1 MLAKVS
7 LNKDNITEMPML
19 AMRGIVVFPDTVNHF
34 DVNREFSKKAIEHCM
49 ETGQSIFL
57 VTQIDSS
64 VEEPG
69 TNDVYRYGVV
79 SEVKQVLKVRDGMM
93 KVIVECKYRARLLSF
108 ETVEGMYW
116 ASIHKRDATAIK
128 TTEEEE
134 AKALVRKIREELE
147 VYASFNPRLSEDI
160 LSTANSGISPEKLVE
175 YLAFNLPLDVK
186 DKQSVLQQTS
196 SFKRLDL
203 ILSIIVKENSVLG
216 IEAEINER
224 VQQNMINNQRE
235 FYLRE
240 QMRTISQELGE
251 EMEEGESS
259 HDLKE
264 KISALPLEDSYKEK
278 LYKEVDRLSMN
289 PPSSPE
295 YALIDQYLDTVLD
308 LPWNQSTKDNYN
320 VEKAGKI
327 LERDHYGLKDVK
339 ERILEYLA
347 VRSRTTNIN
356 SQIICLVGPPG
367 VGKTSIAKSL
377 AESMGRKFSRMS
389 LGGVRDEAE
398 IRGHRRTYIG
408 AMPGRII
415 AAIQQAKT
423 NNPLI
428 LMDEIDK
435 LGADYKGDPSSALLE
450 ALDPEQ
456 NSNFM
461 DHYLDVPFDLS
472 NVFFI
477 TTANDLGMIPSALRD
492 RMDVIELSSYTRLEK
507 FHIAKNHL
515 LKKEMERHGMTKN
528 DIRFTDKALYS
539 IIDDYTVEAGVR
551 NLERS
556 LAKVLRKAAKM
567 LSEAKEAPVK
577 VTDKNIGQFLGVPY
591 NRESIASQKDS
602 IGVVNGLAWTSA
614 GGTLLPI
621 ETVVIP
627 GTGRLEITGSLGDVM
642 KESIKLAITY
652 GRTLSGDYQFPE
664 KILNEYDIHVHAPEG
679 AVPKDGPSAGVTIA
693 TAIVSAVCKIPVH
706 KDVAMTGE
714 ITLQG
719 RVLAIGG
726 LKEKLIAAQKEKM
739 HTVII
744 PESNIPDLQDV
755 PDEVK
760 NDLHIIPVKTV
771 DEVLS
776 LALVK

>member
-1 MLAKVS
+1 MIAKVS
-7 LNKDNITEMPML
+7 LNKDSISELPML
-19 AMRGIVVFPDTVNHF
+19 ALRDVVVFPDTVNHF
-34 DVNREFSKKAIEHCM
+34 DVNREVSKKAIEHCM
-49 ETGQSIFL
+49 ETGQPLFL

-64 VEEPG
+64 VEDPG
-69 TNDVYRYGVV
+69 PNDVYRYGVV
-79 SEVKQVLKVRDGMM
+79 SEVKQVLKVRDGLM
-93 KVIVECKYRARLLSF
+93 KVIVDCKYRARLVSF
-108 ETVEGMYW
+108 DTVEGMYW
-116 ASIHKRDATAIK
+116 ASVHKRDATAIK
-128 TTEEEE
+128 STEEEE

-147 VYASFNPRLSEDI
+147 VYASFNPRLSGDI
-160 LSTANSGISPEKLVE
+160 LDTANSGISPEKLVE
-175 YLAFNLPLDVK
+175 YLAFNLPLETK
-186 DKQSVLQQTS
+186 DKQSVLQQGS

-203 ILSIIVKENSVLG
+203 LLSIIVKENSVLG
-216 IEAEINER
+216 IEQEINER
-224 VQQNMINNQRE
+224 IQQNMINNQRE

-251 EMEEGESS
+251 DMEDGESAYE
-259 HDLKE
+259 LKD
-264 KISALPLEDSYKEK
+264 KIRALPLEDAYKEK
-278 LYKEVDRLSMN
+278 LLKEVDRLSMN

-295 YALIDQYLDTVLD
+295 YALIDQYLDTVLSM
-308 LPWNQSTKDNYN
+308 PWTESTKDNYN
-320 VEKAGKI
+320 VEKARKI

-347 VRSRTTNIN
+347 VRGRTSNI
-356 SQIICLVGPPG
+356 SGQIICLVGPPG
-367 VGKTSIAKSL
+367 VGKTSIARSL

-435 LGADYKGDPSSALLE
+435 LGYDYKGDPSSALLE

-456 NSNFM
+456 NTNFM

-472 NVFFI
+472 NVFFL
-477 TTANDLGMIPSALRD
+477 TTANDINAIPSALRD
-492 RMDVIELSSYTRLEK
+492 RMDVIELSSYTRVEK
-507 FHIAKNHL
+507 FHIAKDHL
-515 LKKEMERHGMTKN
+515 LKKQMERHGMTRN
-528 DIRFTDKALYS
+528 DIRFSDKALYK
-539 IIDDYTVEAGVR
+539 IIDDYTIEAGVR

-556 LAKVLRKAAKM
+556 IAKVLRKAAKM
-567 LSEAKEAPVK
+567 LSESEPAPIK
-577 VTDKNIGQFLGVPY
+577 VTDKNMDTFLGVPY
-591 NRESIASQKDS
+591 NRESIASQEDS
-602 IGVVNGLAWTSA
+602 VGIVNGLAWTSA

-621 ETVVIP
+621 EAVVIP

-652 GRTLSGDYQFPE
+652 GRTLTGDYKFPE
-664 KILNEYDIHVHAPEG
+664 KFLNEYDIHVPAPEG

-693 TAIVSAVCKIPVH
+693 TALVSAVCGIPVR

-726 LKEKLIAAQKEKM
+726 LKEKLIAAHKEKIR
-739 HTVII
+739 TVVI
-744 PESNIPDLQDV
+744 PASNVPDLQEI

-760 NDLHIIPVKTV
+760 NSLEIIPVKRI
-771 DEVLS
+771 DEVLKI
-776 LALVK
+776 ALKK

>member
-7 LNKDNITEMPML
+7 LNKDNVTEMPML
-19 AMRGIVVFPDTVNHF
+19 AMRDVVVFPDTVNHF
-34 DVNREFSKKAIEHCM
+34 DVSREVSRKAIEHCM
-49 ETGQSIFL
+49 ETGQTLFL
-57 VTQIDSS
+57 VTQIDSQL
-64 VEEPG
+64 EDPG
-69 TNDVYRYGVV
+69 ISDVYSYGVV
-79 SEVKQVLKVRDGMM
+79 SEVKQVLRVRDGIM
-93 KVIVECKYRARLLSF
+93 KVIVDCKYRARLISF
-108 ETVEGMYW
+108 DIQNGMYW
-116 ASIHKRDATAIK
+116 ASVHKRDASTIRS
-128 TTEEEE
+128 TQEEE
-134 AKALVRKIREELE
+134 AKALVRRIRDELD
-147 VYASFNPRLSEDI
+147 VYATFNPRLSSDI
-160 LSTANSGISPEKLVE
+160 INTANSGITPERLVE
-175 YLAFNLPLDVK
+175 YLAFNLPLETK
-186 DKQSVLQQTS
+186 DKQSVLQETS

-203 ILSIIVKENSVLG
+203 LLSIIVKENSVLG
-216 IEAEINER
+216 IEQEINER
-224 VQQNMINNQRE
+224 VQQTMINNQRE
-235 FYLRE
+235 YYLRE

-251 EMEEGESS
+251 DYEDGPSS
-259 HDLKE
+259 SDLKE
-264 KISALPLEDSYKEK
+264 KVRALPLEDSYKEK
-278 LYKEVDRLSMN
+278 LLKEVDRLSQN
-289 PPSSPE
+289 PQSSPE
-295 YALIDQYLDTVLD
+295 YALIDQYLDTVLS
-308 LPWNQSTKDNYN
+308 LPWTTSTKDNYN

-356 SQIICLVGPPG
+356 GQIICLVGPPG

-415 AAIQQAKT
+415 AAVQQAGT

-435 LGADYKGDPSSALLE
+435 LGSDYKGDPSSALLE

-456 NSNFM
+456 NATFM

-472 NVFFI
+472 NIFFI
-477 TTANDLGMIPSALRD
+477 TTANDINSIPSPLRD
-492 RMDVIELSSYTRLEK
+492 RMDVIELSSYTRVEK
-507 FHIAKNHL
+507 FHIAKSHL
-515 LKKEMERHGMTKN
+515 LKKQMEKHGMTKN
-528 DIRFTDKALYS
+528 DIRFTDKAIYS
-539 IIDDYTVEAGVR
+539 IIDSYTIEAGVR

-567 LSEAKEAPVK
+567 LSEGQEAPIK
-577 VTDKNIGQFLGVPY
+577 VTDKNLDTFLGVPY
-591 NRESIASQKDS
+591 NRESIASQEDS
-602 IGVVNGLAWTSA
+602 VGIVNGLAWTSA

-621 ETVVIP
+621 EAVVIP

-652 GRTLSGDYQFPE
+652 GRTLTGKYKFPD
-664 KILNEYDIHVHAPEG
+664 KFLNEYDIHVHAPEG

-693 TAIVSAVCKIPVH
+693 TALVSAVCKIPVR

-726 LKEKLIAAQKEKM
+726 LKEKMIAAHKEKIS
-739 HTVII
+739 TVII
-744 PESNIPDLQDV
+744 PASNEPDLQEI

-760 NDLHIIPVKTV
+760 KDINIIPVKRI
-771 DEVLS
+771 DEVLEI
-776 LALVK
+776 ALKK